1 MEEEGFLYPLYACI
15 HAHTHSDT
23 GSACIDNSSFVS
35 GQWLLVFVRIQGG
48 SNVYHFSFCTG
59 GITSRKPVQARWRVK
74 QFNSLALPVEVSTL
88 LLLFTM
94 PSAGVL

>member
-1 MEEEGFLYPLYACI
+1 M
-15 HAHTHSDT
+15 HAYMPTHT
-23 GSACIDNSSFVS
+23 GRACIDNSSFVS
-35 GQWLLVFVRIQGG
+35 GQWLLVFVRIQGS

-88 LLLFTM
+88 LLLFAM
-94 PSAGVL
+94 PSAGVV